1 MCYWLV
7 AALGFGVGVV
17 VTLTAVGVWA
27 VRHGVGV
34 VEP

>member
-1 MCYWLV
+1 MGYWL
-7 AALGFGVGVV
+7 AFGLGFGAGVV
-17 VTLTAVGVWA
+17 VTLTAIGVWA